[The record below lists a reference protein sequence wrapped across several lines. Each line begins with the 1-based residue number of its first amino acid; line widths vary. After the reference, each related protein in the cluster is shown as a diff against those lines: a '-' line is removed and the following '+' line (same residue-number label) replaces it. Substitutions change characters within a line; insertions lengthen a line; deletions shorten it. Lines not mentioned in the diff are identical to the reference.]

1 MAYEK
6 VTAVN
11 LTDSDKPEVFEILN
25 LIAEEDNRSVRQ
37 VVEILIIRAG
47 KDRAERIKERKDSW
61 LDSRKNP
68 KKIDR
73 LKAEKETEE

>member
-11 LTDSDKPEVFEILN
+11 LTDSDRPEVFEILN

-37 VVEILIIRAG
+37 VTEILIIRAG
-47 KDRAERIKERKDSW
+47 KFRADRIKQR
-61 LDSRKNP
+61 
-68 KKIDR
+68 
-73 LKAEKETEE
+73 KAEAKKV